1 MTEEVNQTAA
11 MVAEDSLESIVND
24 AIEVCE
30 EAVEAAEIKED
41 VDTRANTKVID
52 VFLVTKLAEL
62 VALLR
67 KYIGRVIN
75 AENASK
81 LYNSGKK
88 SGAEWLLHS
97 PIGPVRSLKRLYISK
112 EEDTNSNYI
121 RFFVYA
127 SVMFFSLF
135 CSWSQTFVSLTVL
148 FASLALSGH
157 NRVEKVVFAGRD
169 VSLSVQ
175 VGLLLALSV
184 PMFYKFGF
192 AVPVSCAML
201 ASFALTSVSYSV
213 NELFHKA
220 SKWSA
225 LLSQLLNEDERI
237 ADDLDSL
244 FQCGGWA
251 LGLVVSLHLFQFDD
265 YQPINRLRWLEQLVK
280 CSIGL

>member
-220 SKWSA
+220 SK
-225 LLSQLLNEDERI
+225 
-237 ADDLDSL
+237 
-244 FQCGGWA
+244 
-251 LGLVVSLHLFQFDD
+251 
-265 YQPINRLRWLEQLVK
+265 
-280 CSIGL
+280 